1 MIRYDE
7 FGGSR
12 KYPYLY
18 HLENLRAGWGGGGG
32 VVFGLEFLRH
42 GGVEAWNS
50 KGKGWGG
57 RGDQLTTLDHQMF
70 YFNYYT
76 TLLLPKANLHQ

>member
-1 MIRYDE
+1 MMNLVV
-7 FGGSR
+7 
-12 KYPYLY
+12 P
-18 HLENLRAGWGGGGG
+18 ENIHTYTILKIWGQGGGGGG